1 MRRGKTRTLDC
12 AMPSHRELLGFPSVL
27 GAMLVGFAFDSWW
40 LGVGIVVLSLYPYDR
55 AYAAYFSDSPHHPR
69 RRYWNKR
76 AIPGRS
82 NRFLARCS
90 VGSPRPPVCMARN
103 LS

>member
-1 MRRGKTRTLDC
+1 
-12 AMPSHRELLGFPSVL
+12 MPSHRELLGFPSVL

-69 RRYWNKR
+69 RRDIGTNVL
-76 AIPGRS
+76 
-82 NRFLARCS
+82 FLAGQTVFWLVVLLAVLGLRYAW
-90 VGSPRPPVCMARN
+90 RAT
-103 LS
+103 